1 MRWPLIALL
10 VVLAATFPQLA
21 LSVITEPL
29 VWAFGGG
36 LAVGARRTR
45 IGRWYR

>member
-36 LAVGARRTR
+36 LVVGARRTQVR
-45 IGRWYR
+45 RWFR

>member
-10 VVLAATFPQLA
+10 IVLAATFPQLA

-29 VWAFGGG
+29 AWAFGGG
-36 LAVGARRTR
+36 LALGARRTQLR
-45 IGRWYR
+45 RWLR